1 MIVYPSSGR
10 YFAANFP
17 GAEPGSSLIMF
28 QRVADGFVVV
38 PPPAI
43 DWADYEEQPDME
55 IPQPDDTE
63 GNPVAPLL
71 QPQPPIR
78 HPRDPWSYYQQAHG
92 IAEDQPTLE
101 DVLSWIPPAPEI
113 PEQTPLT
120 DVDRARQYAEAYAAA
135 EQIIFLLMGRVAPAL
150 VVGGFFSPETV
161 NAEGTRFMAFHRD
174 LIIDFK
180 NSGRHPDA
188 GTLLYNAI
196 ASNPSRTAFPW
207 LSANGEAILQIFAT
221 GLPRNA

>member
-1 MIVYPSSGR
+1 MPTSNYAQISGKVASMGLDPAVDCRIVRNASGH
-10 YFAANFP
+10 FVI
-17 GAEPGSSLIMF
+17 EPGSWMS
-28 QRVADGFVVV
+28 
-38 PPPAI
+38 
-43 DWADYEEQPDME
+43 ET
-55 IPQPDDTE
+55 IPQPTE
-63 GNPVAPLL
+63 AEIDAFSPV
-71 QPQPPIR
+71 IS
-78 HPRDPWSYYQQAHG
+78 DS
-92 IAEDQPTLE
+92 E
-101 DVLSWIPPAPEI
+101 
-113 PEQTPLT
+113 
-120 DVDRARQYAEAYAAA
+120 RARQYAEAYAAA

-150 VVGGFFSPETV
+150 VMGGFFTPQTV

-196 ASNPSRTAFPW
+196 ASAPSRTEFPW

>member
-1 MIVYPSSGR
+1 MLYPGYPAHSGL
-10 YFAANFP
+10 YLQSEQQSAVEA
-17 GAEPGSSLIMF
+17 GAYAYDNGTGQVQIFWPDAQG
-28 QRVADGFVVV
+28 A
-38 PPPAI
+38 PPSIATIEAWDP
-43 DWADYEEQPDME
+43 
-55 IPQPDDTE
+55 
-63 GNPVAPLL
+63 NPPV
-71 QPQPPIR
+71 
-78 HPRDPWSYYQQAHG
+78 
-92 IAEDQPTLE
+92 
-101 DVLSWIPPAPEI
+101 
-113 PEQTPLT
+113 T